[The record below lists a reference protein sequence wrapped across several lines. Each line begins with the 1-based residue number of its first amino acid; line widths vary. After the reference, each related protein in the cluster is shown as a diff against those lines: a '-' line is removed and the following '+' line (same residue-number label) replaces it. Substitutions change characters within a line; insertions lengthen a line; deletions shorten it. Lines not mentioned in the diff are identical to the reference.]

1 MAIFI
6 TVHHPDMNETIKY
19 DYRAFQ
25 QIWDPNRIDG
35 RTREACTRCRD
46 KRAKCDG
53 RNPCRRC
60 KNVGA
65 ECLYM
70 KPRIFTGKETEPREP
85 KLASELF
92 HEIQHIERALEQ
104 LESEM
109 EQARAHKSVAPAASG
124 TRMLENFYPSP
135 PHSDEE
141 DEDNQHET
149 DGEAESKLVRGH
161 YATTEKNSWS
171 ITFDKNR
178 VKIQTD
184 IQNIHQL
191 YELFTSAYNLY
202 RGPTTASRPVG
213 THAITLRLNCQ
224 WPKLHESQRVQFIRP
239 VSSHPPNPQIDY
251 SILAITLEIEL
262 HWLNLILKQATQCSP
277 SARNKFCERFQVYYY
292 SNQRPQSSHYM
303 AVLYAVA
310 ALHAQ
315 HVISHHID
323 IAKAIAFPHGVSA
336 DEFARELSKLY
347 FQKAQELVIDTIFD
361 KSDSLCAD
369 TVDALHAMIGY
380 LVSEGKA
387 NKASAYICI
396 TLRVATQLNFHKALR
411 DSNKTDV
418 EVEEYENAI
427 TWNLLACSD
436 QALTAMYGAPR
447 HTTPTDTQLNLL
459 GITIKFPTEMPE
471 ETRQRIHESFFMAR
485 LSAISRDILDTFWG
499 DSVAD
504 PAVDDIERFAM
515 AFARWEDELPPF
527 LHATGHPFSSLT
539 SFFLTVNLHLV
550 YQISLLDL
558 YYPFLPGIHPNPE
571 SLPSDAP
578 KQAERAY
585 GDAAIMAVRL
595 GCSYVLAGGCAFPPQ
610 ACTFPV
616 NLFPMAC
623 NAHMWL
629 AEKSKDKEIRDRH
642 RKYVA
647 FSFKVITETRE
658 YKMQRQF
665 FEGYGK
671 IVKAFMKN
679 EGIDLNEDSMLD
691 EIECIVPER
700 APGVGW

>member
-1 MAIFI
+1 M
-6 TVHHPDMNETIKY
+6 
-19 DYRAFQ
+19 
-25 QIWDPNRIDG
+25 
-35 RTREACTRCRD
+35 
-46 KRAKCDG
+46 
-53 RNPCRRC
+53 
-60 KNVGA
+60 
-65 ECLYM
+65 
-70 KPRIFTGKETEPREP
+70 
-85 KLASELF
+85 
-92 HEIQHIERALEQ
+92 
-104 LESEM
+104 ESEM
-109 EQARAHKSVAPAASG
+109 EQIKAHESVTPAA
-124 TRMLENFYPSP
+124 RMFKNFYPSRP
-135 PHSDEE
+135 YSDEE
-141 DEDNQHET
+141 DEDNQHAK
-149 DGEAESKLVRGH
+149 DGEASSKLVDDH
-161 YATTEKNSWS
+161 YVTTEKKPWDM
-171 ITFDKNR
+171 TFNKNGIR
-178 VKIQTD
+178 IQTN

-191 YELFTSAYNLY
+191 YELFTSFASYSLY
-202 RGPTTASRPVG
+202 HGPTIASRPVG
-213 THAITLRLNCQ
+213 THATTLRLNCQ
-224 WPKLHESQRVQFIRP
+224 WPKLHESQVVQFIRP
-239 VSSHPPNPQIDY
+239 IRPSSHPPNPQIDY
-251 SILAITLEIEL
+251 STLDITLEIEL
-262 HWLNLILKQATQCSP
+262 HWLNFILKQATKCSP

-292 SNQRPQSSHYM
+292 SNQRTQSPHYM

-315 HVISHHID
+315 HIISHHID
-323 IAKAIAFPHGVSA
+323 TAKATAFPHGVSA
-336 DEFARELSKLY
+336 DDFARELSKVY
-347 FQKAQELVIDTIFD
+347 FQKARELIIDIVFD
-361 KSDSLCAD
+361 KSDLLCAD

-387 NKASAYICI
+387 DKASAYIGI
-396 TLRVATQLNFHKALR
+396 ALRVATQLNFHKALR

-459 GITIKFPTEMPE
+459 EITIKFPTEMPE
-471 ETRQRIHESFFMAR
+471 EARQRILESYFMAR

-504 PAVDDIERFAM
+504 PAVDDMERFAM
-515 AFARWEDELPPF
+515 AFSRWEAELPSF
-527 LHATGHPFSSLT
+527 LHLTGHLFSSLT
-539 SFFLTVNLHLV
+539 SFFLAVNLHLV

-571 SLPSDAP
+571 SLPSDFS

-585 GDAAIMAVRL
+585 GDAAIVAVRL
-595 GCSYVLAGGCAFPPQ
+595 GCSYVLAGRCAFPPQ

-623 NAHMWL
+623 NAHIWL
-629 AEKSKDKEIRDRH
+629 AEKSKDKEIRERH

-671 IVKAFMKN
+671 FVKAFMDN
-679 EGIDLNEDSMLD
+679 EGIDINEASVLD
-691 EIECIVPER
+691 ELECIMTER
-700 APGVGW
+700 APGVGWVDT